1 MASITVELD
10 THRANTDGNYPAK
23 IIIRNNQTNAS
34 IFFKHTVKS

>member
-1 MASITVELD
+1 MASVTVELD
-10 THRANTDGNYPAK
+10 TRRANTDGNFPAK